1 MGRFIKWLIVI
12 LIVGG
17 GLFVYWRYYYVFG
30 EGAKAGELNFVVKK
44 GYIFK
49 TWEGKLIQSG
59 LRSRAANTVQ
69 SYDFDFSVEDEK
81 IASQLLT
88 HDGKMFNLHYKEYMG
103 AIPWRGNTAFIVD
116 SILSMR
122 DGSGAVQP
130 ISPSTQK

>member
-59 LRSRAANTVQ
+59 LRSRAANTAQ

-103 AIPWRGNTAFIVD
+103 ALPWRGCSKYVVD
-116 SILSMR
+116 SI
-122 DGSGAVQP
+122 
-130 ISPSTQK
+130 ISVTDMNK

>member
-17 GLFVYWRYYYVFG
+17 GLFGYWRYYYVFG

-81 IASQLLT
+81 IAAQLLT

-103 AIPWRGNTAFIVD
+103 ALPWRGCSKYVVD
-116 SILSMR
+116 SI
-122 DGSGAVQP
+122 
-130 ISPSTQK
+130 ISVTDMNK

>member
-88 HDGKMFNLHYKEYMG
+88 HDGKMFSLHYKEYMG
-103 AIPWRGNTAFIVD
+103 ALPWRGCSKYVVD
-116 SILSMR
+116 SI
-122 DGSGAVQP
+122 
-130 ISPSTQK
+130 ISVTDMNK

>member
-103 AIPWRGNTAFIVD
+103 ALPWEAVV
-116 SILSMR
+116 SMW
-122 DGSGAVQP
+122 
-130 ISPSTQK
+130 

>member
-1 MGRFIKWLIVI
+1 MGRILKWLIVI

-17 GLFVYWRYYYVFG
+17 GIFFYWRYYYVFG

-69 SYDFDFSVEDEK
+69 SYDFDFSIEDEK
-81 IASQLLT
+81 IANQLLT
-88 HDGKMFNLHYKEYMG
+88 NDGKMFNLHYKEYMG
-103 AIPWRGNTAFIVD
+103 ALPWRGCSKYVVD
-116 SILSMR
+116 SI
-122 DGSGAVQP
+122 
-130 ISPSTQK
+130 ISVTDINK

>member
-103 AIPWRGNTAFIVD
+103 ALPWRGCSKYVVD
-116 SILSMR
+116 SI
-122 DGSGAVQP
+122 
-130 ISPSTQK
+130 ISVTDMNK

>member
-103 AIPWRGNTAFIVD
+103 ALPWRGCSKYVVD
-116 SILSMR
+116 SI
-122 DGSGAVQP
+122 
-130 ISPSTQK
+130 ISITDINK